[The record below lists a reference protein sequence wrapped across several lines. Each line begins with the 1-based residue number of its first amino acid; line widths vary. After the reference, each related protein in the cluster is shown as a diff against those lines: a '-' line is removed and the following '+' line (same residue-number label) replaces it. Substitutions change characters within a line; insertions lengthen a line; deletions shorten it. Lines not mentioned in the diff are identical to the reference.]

1 MILAML
7 FISLLAVSAVS
18 ASENVTADTIRA
30 DDLNDNIDFDDED
43 YYDDYYEDYNY
54 EDEYSSDSFQPR
66 IIPEEYSYRQNIP
79 DQINYSTDYEDNY
92 GYYISVVNEDGYNIP
107 DLEVQ
112 LADAKTN
119 EKLMAF
125 DYDENE
131 DAYWCCVSIMGVGNH
146 SCKIM
151 VDDYYYD
158 IKPIY
163 FNLEIVKSDVEL
175 ILKETTVVKGDYAI
189 LKAKITNFEGSTIY
203 EDGQVKFTVNGKNYY
218 RNINDNG
225 YATLK
230 VQMNKQGT
238 ITYSAAYMGDEN
250 HNPSS
255 TKKSKIH
262 VLSTSKS
269 ARTIKIK
276 GYSVVIPLDKYKKLV
291 NAKNNGKTYVFKLN
305 TKRTIKQKVDIYNK
319 KTFKKTTK
327 TVKSRIYIYVAFD
340 GSGKYAG
347 SLPKNQYVAEITT
360 SNQHRY
366 GNIIC
371 KKWLFGYK
379 QSKDFTKLKTPQ
391 KSDKSFMDYK
401 NKKPSPDIFK

>member
-1 MILAML
+1 MKHKKIMILAML

-119 EKLMAF
+119 KKLMAF

-131 DAYWCCVSIMGVGNH
+131 DAYWCCISNMGVGNH
-146 SCKIM
+146 SCKII

-276 GYSVVIPLDKYKKLV
+276 GYSVVIPLDKYKKLI

-379 QSKDFTKLKTPQ
+379 QSKDFTKLNSAKVRQ
-391 KSDKSFMDYK
+391 KLYGL
-401 NKKPSPDIFK
+401 

>member
-1 MILAML
+1 MKHKKIMILAML

-79 DQINYSTDYEDNY
+79 DQINYSTDYEDYY

-119 EKLMAF
+119 KKLMAF

-131 DAYWCCVSIMGVGNH
+131 DAYWCCVSNMGVGNH

-250 HNPSS
+250 HNPST

-305 TKRTIKQKVDIYNK
+305 TKKTIKQKVDIYNK

-379 QSKDFTKLKTPQ
+379 QSKDFTKLNSAKVRQ
-391 KSDKSFMDYK
+391 KLYGL
-401 NKKPSPDIFK
+401 

>member
-18 ASENVTADTIRA
+18 ASENVAADTIRA
-30 DDLNDNIDFDDED
+30 DDPNDNIDFEDED

-79 DQINYSTDYEDNY
+79 DQINYSTDYEDYY
-92 GYYISVVNEDGYNIP
+92 GYYISVVDEDGYNIP
-107 DLEVQ
+107 DLEVR

-119 EKLMAF
+119 KKLMAF

-131 DAYWCCVSIMGVGNH
+131 DAYWCCVSNMGVGNH
-146 SCKIM
+146 SCKII

-250 HNPSS
+250 HNPST

-379 QSKDFTKLKTPQ
+379 QSKDFTKLNSAKVRQ
-391 KSDKSFMDYK
+391 KLYGL
-401 NKKPSPDIFK
+401 

>member
-1 MILAML
+1 MKHKKIMILAML

-119 EKLMAF
+119 KKLMAF

-131 DAYWCCVSIMGVGNH
+131 DAYWCCISNMGVGNH
-146 SCKIM
+146 SCKII

-379 QSKDFTKLKTPQ
+379 QSKVFTKLNSAKVRQ
-391 KSDKSFMDYK
+391 KLYGL
-401 NKKPSPDIFK
+401 

>member
-1 MILAML
+1 MKHKKIMILAML

-119 EKLMAF
+119 KKLMAF

-131 DAYWCCVSIMGVGNH
+131 DAYWCCISNMGVGNH

-379 QSKDFTKLKTPQ
+379 QSKDFTKLNSAKVRQ
-391 KSDKSFMDYK
+391 KLYGL
-401 NKKPSPDIFK
+401 

>member
-1 MILAML
+1 MKHKKIMILAML

-119 EKLMAF
+119 KKLMAF

-131 DAYWCCVSIMGVGNH
+131 DAYWCCISNMGVGNH
-146 SCKIM
+146 SCKII

-379 QSKDFTKLKTPQ
+379 QSKDFTKLNSAKVRQ
-391 KSDKSFMDYK
+391 KLYGL
-401 NKKPSPDIFK
+401 

>member
-1 MILAML
+1 MKHKKIMILAML

-79 DQINYSTDYEDNY
+79 DQINYSTDYEDYY

-379 QSKDFTKLKTPQ
+379 QSKDFTKLNSAKVRQ
-391 KSDKSFMDYK
+391 KLYGL
-401 NKKPSPDIFK
+401 

>member
-30 DDLNDNIDFDDED
+30 DDPNDNIDFDDED

-119 EKLMAF
+119 KKLMAF

-131 DAYWCCVSIMGVGNH
+131 DAYWCCVSNMGVGNH
-146 SCKIM
+146 SCKII

-225 YATLK
+225 YAALK

-379 QSKDFTKLKTPQ
+379 QSKDFTKLNSAKVRQ
-391 KSDKSFMDYK
+391 KLYGL
-401 NKKPSPDIFK
+401 

>member
-79 DQINYSTDYEDNY
+79 DQINYSTDYEDYY
-92 GYYISVVNEDGYNIP
+92 GYYISVVDEDGYNIP

-119 EKLMAF
+119 KKLMAF

-131 DAYWCCVSIMGVGNH
+131 DAYWCCVSNMGVGNH

-250 HNPSS
+250 HNPST

-379 QSKDFTKLKTPQ
+379 QSKDFTKLNSAKVRQ
-391 KSDKSFMDYK
+391 KLYGL
-401 NKKPSPDIFK
+401 

>member
-1 MILAML
+1 MILTML

-92 GYYISVVNEDGYNIP
+92 GYYISVVDEDGYNIP

-119 EKLMAF
+119 KKLMAF

-131 DAYWCCVSIMGVGNH
+131 DAYWCCVSNMGVGNH
-146 SCKIM
+146 SCKII

-250 HNPSS
+250 HNPST

-347 SLPKNQYVAEITT
+347 SLPTKQYVAELTT

-371 KKWLFGYK
+371 QKWLFGYK
-379 QSKDFTKLKTPQ
+379 QSKDFTKLNSAKVRQ
-391 KSDKSFMDYK
+391 KLYGL
-401 NKKPSPDIFK
+401 